1 MTVFSQETVEFA
13 VLEVTIDGVRPSRKF
28 LDGTRAFPRPDT
40 LFEARLIFS
49 MINQVSYSFPI
60 SRSWTDSFIE
70 VVKDGAKTLILIGG
84 PATDWGKQGF
94 GFFLT
99 QHFCNFKK
107 LHPKCCCVSW
117 KLVLAGGRFTE
128 PSESCYRIIGG
139 EGRGRGRGRSLQR
152 GVTIQE

>member
-40 LFEARLIFS
+40 LFEARSIFS

-84 PATDWGKQGF
+84 PALPPTGANKDLG
-94 GFFLT
+94 
-99 QHFCNFKK
+99 
-107 LHPKCCCVSW
+107 S
-117 KLVLAGGRFTE
+117 
-128 PSESCYRIIGG
+128 S
-139 EGRGRGRGRSLQR
+139 
-152 GVTIQE
+152 